1 MFTAENHSPA
11 YDKINNFAVTHRL
24 VQIEGNHP
32 CGSRSAAGNGRLPE
46 PNDIE
51 NMERTLTRELKQQVG
66 KTVRIAGWMHSLRQL
81 SKVNFLLLR
90 DASGIAQVVVDAK
103 PDMQLLGSLH
113 LESVL
118 EVEGEVV
125 AEKNA
130 PEGVEIHNPRIRV
143 ISEVKELV
151 PFPINKGALNVNIDT
166 FLDHAYF
173 GLRHPDRRN
182 IFKLS
187 AAVMRGFRNHLES
200 EGFIEITT
208 PKIVASATEGGA
220 NVFALDYFDRKAYLA
235 QSPQFYKQIMVGI
248 FERVFEV
255 APVFRAEPHSTTRH
269 LNEYVSL
276 DVELGFIKDHT
287 TVMQVLNRLIRAMQ
301 QHLEQTMAP
310 ELAALQV
317 QLPMAPEHFPAIS
330 FVEAQ
335 NLIAE
340 RYGEDC
346 RHEPDLS
353 PQHERWLC
361 EWARQEHNSDYLFVT
376 GFPMSKRPFYTHPN
390 PSDKKY
396 ANGFDLLFRGLE
408 LVTGGQRLHLYEDYV
423 EVLKE
428 RGLPLEPFAGYLDAF
443 RFGMPPHGGFAI
455 GLERFLMQLLGLTNV
470 REATLFPRDVN
481 RLSP

>member
-1 MFTAENHSPA
+1 
-11 YDKINNFAVTHRL
+11 
-24 VQIEGNHP
+24 
-32 CGSRSAAGNGRLPE
+32 
-46 PNDIE
+46 
-51 NMERTLTRELKQQVG
+51 MERILTRELKEQVG
-66 KTVRIAGWMHSLRQL
+66 NTVRIAGWMHGLRQL

-103 PDMQLLGSLH
+103 PDMQLLGDLH

-130 PEGVEIHNPRIRV
+130 PDGVEIHKPRIRV
-143 ISEVKELV
+143 ISEVKEVV

-166 FLDHAYF
+166 FLDHAYY

-187 AAVMRGFRNHLES
+187 AGVMRGFRQHLES
-200 EGFIEITT
+200 EGFVEITT

-269 LNEYVSL
+269 LNEYISL

-301 QHLEQTMAP
+301 QHLEETMAT
-310 ELAALQV
+310 ELAALRI
-317 QLPMAPEHFPAIS
+317 QLPTAPEHFPAIS

-340 RYGEDC
+340 RHGEDC

-353 PQHERWLC
+353 PQHERWLS
-361 EWARQEHNSDYLFVT
+361 EWAREEYNSDYLFVT
-376 GFPMSKRPFYTHPN
+376 GFPMSKRPFYTHPD
-390 PSDKKY
+390 PSDKRY

-408 LVTGGQRLHLYEDYV
+408 LVTGGQRLHLYEDYLA
-423 EVLKE
+423 VLKE

-455 GLERFLMQLLGLTNV
+455 GLERFLMQVLGLTNV